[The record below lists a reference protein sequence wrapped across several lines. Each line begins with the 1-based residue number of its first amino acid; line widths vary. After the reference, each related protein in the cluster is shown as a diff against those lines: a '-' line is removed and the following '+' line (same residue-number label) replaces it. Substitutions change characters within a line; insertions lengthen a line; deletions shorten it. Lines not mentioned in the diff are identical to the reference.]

1 LRNRHVL
8 ADTEL
13 ILIESVAASLQT
25 GNATMEHCITEMKMQ
40 GIFQQTAPT
49 TVKISRDCLHK
60 YDQKP
65 SLTKIYY

>member
-1 LRNRHVL
+1 MVLTALDCHNLWLKRFGLRNRHVL

-40 GIFQQTAPT
+40 
-49 TVKISRDCLHK
+49 
-60 YDQKP
+60 
-65 SLTKIYY
+65 